1 MTYETRG
8 LAHPLEVFVAV
19 ADTEHVTAAAE
30 RLGIP
35 QPTVSRTMARLSA
48 DLGVGLLVRDGRSVR
63 LTRQG
68 RLLAEHAARALTE
81 LGAGIQAIRGDS
93 DPAGGRVVFG
103 FLHSMGPTTVPTLLR
118 GFAVERP
125 GVRVGLVQ
133 DAAGP
138 IIRGVVRGRIDL
150 ALASPLPVQ
159 DGLVTRSLARQP
171 IVALLPEAHR
181 LAGRAR
187 LRVRDLLAE
196 PMITMRPGYGV
207 RTITDQL
214 LAEASVRVDYAFESD
229 EMSTAAGLVQAGLG
243 VAILAAGNS
252 VPGTVEIPLA
262 DRGAFRTIGLVWNA
276 HRTLTPPVAAFRDHV
291 LAEGPALFAPE
302 T

>member
-1 MTYETRG
+1 MGYETYG
-8 LAHPLEVFVAV
+8 LAQPLEVLVAV

-48 DLGVGLLVRDGRSVR
+48 ALGVDLLVRDGRNVR

-81 LGAGIQAIRGDS
+81 LGAGIDAVRVDA
-93 DPAGGRVVFG
+93 DPSGGRVVFG

-118 GFAVERP
+118 GFAVDRP
-125 GVRVGLVQ
+125 EVRVGLVQ

-138 IIRGVVRGRIDL
+138 IIQDVALGRIDL

-159 DGLVTRSLARQP
+159 AGLATRSLARQA
-171 IVALLPEAHR
+171 IVALLPSSHP
-181 LAGRAR
+181 LARRSR

-196 PMITMRPGYGV
+196 PLITMRPGYGV

-214 LAEASVRVDYAFESD
+214 LATAGVGVDYAFESD
-229 EMSTAAGLVQAGLG
+229 EMVTAAGLVAAGLG

-252 VPGTVEIPLA
+252 VPGAVEIPLA

-276 HRTLTPPVAAFRDHV
+276 RRTLTPPVVDFRAHV
-291 LAEGPALFAPE
+291 LAEGPALFVPE
-302 T
+302 S